1 MVFRE
6 QYVNR
11 MESQGIAIVD
21 SWKTYVFRTTDKHL
35 SLIRLLILQREQG
48 RARFCMSRVYVLVQG
63 YS

>member
-48 RARFCMSRVYVLVQG
+48 RARFCMS
-63 YS
+63 